1 MVLFLMALFLAP
13 PAAGSVEGQTSSPP
27 PIVVEGK
34 KPERK
39 ICKTYDAPTGSHIG
53 EQQICKT
60 KVEWDFEE
68 AEADRHMSRENQR
81 TNALNS
87 QLLNEQNA
95 FAGKK
100 PH

>member
-39 ICKTYDAPTGSHIG
+39 ICKTKA
-53 EQQICKT
+53 
-60 KVEWDFEE
+60 EWDFEE

>member
-1 MVLFLMALFLAP
+1 MVLFLLALLQAAPAAATGNQTAP
-13 PAAGSVEGQTSSPP
+13 PPAT
-27 PIVVEGK
+27 IVVEGK
-34 KPERK
+34 KKRK
-39 ICKTYDAPTGSHIG
+39 ICRTYDAPTGSHIG

-60 KVEWDFEE
+60 QTEWDIQE
-68 AEADRHMSRENQR
+68 AAADRSLSRENQR